1 MKIEIGRVLKAQG
14 IRGELKLGCSVDS
27 ADMLTKVKTMYID
40 GRTYEVSRF
49 RGNGSFCF
57 VTLDGVATRNDAE
70 ELRNKV
76 VYADKEQVKLAPD
89 RYFVEDLVGCEVL
102 TNGKIVGKVSDLLQ
116 YGAADVFV
124 CDGVDGKGFSFPFL
138 KDVVSAVDIVGKQ
151 ITVDEKR
158 FAEVVVYED

>member
-1 MKIEIGRVLKAQG
+1 MKIEIGKVLKAQG

-40 GRTYEVSRF
+40 GRTYEVSHF
-49 RGNGSFCF
+49 RGNGNFCF

-89 RYFVEDLVGCEVL
+89 RYFVDDLVGCEIVSDS
-102 TNGKIVGKVSDLLQ
+102 KVVGKVSDLLQ

-124 CDGVDGKGFSFPFL
+124 CDSADGKGFSFPFL

>member
-89 RYFVEDLVGCEVL
+89 RYFVEDLSL
-102 TNGKIVGKVSDLLQ
+102 IH
-116 YGAADVFV
+116 
-124 CDGVDGKGFSFPFL
+124 
-138 KDVVSAVDIVGKQ
+138 I
-151 ITVDEKR
+151 
-158 FAEVVVYED
+158 